1 MEAMTCNEDSRIDG
15 VKKEMCK
22 PDQVAG
28 KSGLTII
35 LLT

>member
-22 PDQVAG
+22 PDSDQVAG
-28 KSGLTII
+28 KSGLTI
-35 LLT
+35 LT